1 MVLDRS
7 SNAGYVS
14 FEGNAEKVAAIAQVF
29 PIFFF
34 LVAAL
39 VALTTMTRMVEEERT
54 QIGTLKALGYSRG
67 AIMVKY
73 LLYAGAATV
82 CGCVF
87 GLLVGFRVFPT
98 VIWGAYEIMYDL
110 PPLVASFNVKYA
122 ALSSSAAILC
132 TMLATLSACAG
143 TLRENPARLMLPKA
157 PKAGKRV
164 FPGADPPDLEPSH
177 LHPQGDSAQPHPV

>member
-1 MVLDRS
+1 MYKRQVLDRS

-82 CGCVF
+82 CEMCIRDRWTRREGTGC
-87 GLLVGFRVFPT
+87 RSY
-98 VIWGAYEIMYDL
+98 IWMCW
-110 PPLVASFNVKYA
+110 S
-122 ALSSSAAILC
+122 C
-132 TMLATLSACAG
+132 
-143 TLRENPARLMLPKA
+143 
-157 PKAGKRV
+157 
-164 FPGADPPDLEPSH
+164 
-177 LHPQGDSAQPHPV
+177 

>member
-1 MVLDRS
+1 
-7 SNAGYVS
+7 
-14 FEGNAEKVAAIAQVF
+14 
-29 PIFFF
+29 
-34 LVAAL
+34 
-39 VALTTMTRMVEEERT
+39 MVEEERT

-110 PPLVASFNVKYA
+110 PRS
-122 ALSSSAAILC
+122 
-132 TMLATLSACAG
+132 
-143 TLRENPARLMLPKA
+143 
-157 PKAGKRV
+157 
-164 FPGADPPDLEPSH
+164 
-177 LHPQGDSAQPHPV
+177 